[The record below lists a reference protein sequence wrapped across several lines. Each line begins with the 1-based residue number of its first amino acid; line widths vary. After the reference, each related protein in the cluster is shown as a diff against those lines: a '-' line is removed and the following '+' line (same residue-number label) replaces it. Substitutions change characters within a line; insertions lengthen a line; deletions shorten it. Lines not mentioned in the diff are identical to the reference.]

1 MAFLP
6 EDPQRQKYVFGI
18 VLLIAGGA
26 LYYFYV
32 HQPRADEL
40 VEMEDRVAEL
50 EYHNRQAE
58 ARTENLDAV
67 REELEQSERILR
79 ALQELVPSGA
89 EVPEIYQ
96 AIATETRAL
105 DLELVNVVPSRP
117 APEETEYYLRQ
128 NWEMEVEGA
137 YHDVGAFLTR
147 VASFRRIVR
156 PQVQEIRAAG
166 DAGGGADADTE
177 ENPLRVLFGLETFV
191 LPPDTATVEGEA
203 ADRAE

>member
-6 EDPQRQKYVFGI
+6 DDPERQKYALGI
-18 VLLIAGGA
+18 ILLVAGAA
-26 LYYFYV
+26 LYWFYV

-58 ARTENLDAV
+58 ARTDNLDAV
-67 REELEQSERILR
+67 REELEESERVLG

-89 EVPEIYQ
+89 EIPEIYES
-96 AIATETRAL
+96 IANETRAL
-105 DLELVNVVPSRP
+105 DLDLVNVVPSQPTP
-117 APEETEYYLRQ
+117 AETEYYLRQ
-128 NWEMEVEGA
+128 NWEMVIEGT

-156 PQVQEIRAAG
+156 PEVDEIRLSDGETAAG
-166 DAGGGADADTE
+166 GDRGSL
-177 ENPLRVLFGLETFV
+177 LRVSFGLETFV
-191 LPPDTATVEGEA
+191 LPPSGGSDGDEEA
-203 ADRAE
+203 ESAE

>member
-6 EDPQRQKYVFGI
+6 EDPERQKYAFGI
-18 VLLIAGGA
+18 VLLVAGAA
-26 LYYFYV
+26 LYWFYV

-40 VEMEDRVAEL
+40 IEMEDRVAEL
-50 EYHNRQAE
+50 EFHNRRAE
-58 ARTENLDAV
+58 ARTQNLDAV

-79 ALQELVPSGA
+79 ALQELIPSGA

-105 DLELVNVVPSRP
+105 DLDLVNVVPSRP
-117 APEETEYYLRQ
+117 APEESEYYLRQ

-156 PQVQEIRAAG
+156 PQVQEIRLADGTGAG
-166 DAGGGADADTE
+166 EAADTE
-177 ENPLRVLFGLETFV
+177 ANPLRVSFGLETFV
-191 LPPDTATVEGEA
+191 LPPDTAASEDEA

>member
-6 EDPQRQKYVFGI
+6 DDPERQKYAFGI
-18 VLLIAGGA
+18 ILLVAGAA
-26 LYYFYV
+26 LYWFYV

-67 REELEQSERILR
+67 REELEDSERVLR

-89 EVPEIYQ
+89 EIPEIYES
-96 AIATETRAL
+96 IANETRAL
-105 DLELVNVVPSRP
+105 DLDLVNVVPSQPTP
-117 APEETEYYLRQ
+117 AETEYYLRQ
-128 NWEMEVEGA
+128 NWEMVIEGS

-156 PQVQEIRAAG
+156 PEVNEIRPSG
-166 DAGGGADADTE
+166 GEPTAGGDQGSL
-177 ENPLRVLFGLETFV
+177 LRVSFGLETFV
-191 LPPDTATVEGEA
+191 LPPSGGSDGGEG
-203 ADRAE
+203 AESAE